1 MAFGRT
7 ALLNVYY
14 EKSAVHVLI
23 LSREV
28 PKQLTSLVVTGT
40 LCKLASTASKKNLC
54 GGKAKS
60 KLRRAFSENA
70 HYGAFNEVSSPM

>member
-40 LCKLASTASKKNLC
+40 LCKLAKKIYVGAKLNL
-54 GGKAKS
+54 
-60 KLRRAFSENA
+60 
-70 HYGAFNEVSSPM
+70 SSVEHSQKMLTMGRLMK